1 MYKAAKA
8 WSTWEGRISRLI
20 QEPIENLKHSTDDQF
35 ALAFARIEN
44 HYFINKGF
52 LPRDGFLLEK
62 DQLDKIRHIPTFIV
76 QGRYDA
82 VARCLRHSSLT
93 QDFAVLGHCQSDNQ
107 FVLTLLVGQLAPKRL
122 KECPPVYGL
131 PIERIRQL
139 VLQLAAL
146 RFNPPLE
153 N

>member
-1 MYKAAKA
+1 MMLVITIRMMMMMMIIINDVKLIEMYKAAKA

-76 QGRYDA
+76 QGRYD
-82 VARCLRHSSLT
+82 V
-93 QDFAVLGHCQSDNQ
+93 V
-107 FVLTLLVGQLAPKRL
+107 
-122 KECPPVYGL
+122 CPPISAYLLHQSL
-131 PIERIRQL
+131 PHSQL
-139 VLQLAAL
+139 VYTLTGHSGMEKDIIHELVKATEMYKSL
-146 RFNPPLE
+146 
-153 N
+153 